1 MLHALKIYLVFVGIL
16 LTAASV
22 WAQDSA
28 GSPYRLTLE
37 DAIHRGLQAN
47 LGVLVAETRT
57 QEAAAAA
64 ERKQSLLLPRVQIQ
78 TPVAVQ
84 SRSLAAEGISIN
96 TPLLHLPQV
105 VGPFSTYEARAYA
118 DQPLVDMQLLHG
130 LRSAKQST
138 AASMDDYQDVRDQV
152 IRNVAAVYLSAQAQ
166 FAEVVAARSQV
177 DTAQALAKLAVE
189 QRDAGV
195 ATGIDVLRAHA

>member
-57 QEAAAAA
+57 QEAEAAA
-64 ERKQSLLLPRVQIQ
+64 ERK
-78 TPVAVQ
+78 PVAAAAAGADPNPGYGAEPQ
-84 SRSLAAEGISIN
+84 SGGDGNQHS
-96 TPLLHLPQV
+96 
-105 VGPFSTYEARAYA
+105 RACLCRKWW
-118 DQPLVDMQLLHG
+118 D
-130 LRSAKQST
+130 RSAPMTPEPMRIS
-138 AASMDDYQDVRDQV
+138 RW
-152 IRNVAAVYLSAQAQ
+152 
-166 FAEVVAARSQV
+166 
-177 DTAQALAKLAVE
+177 
-189 QRDAGV
+189 
-195 ATGIDVLRAHA
+195 